1 MKIQKP
7 IISKQVSIEQIT
19 KSCNYDVKN
28 FTEKFFN
35 FQYTWLNNAYGA
47 FKDFDKYIILVYLI
61 NKTLKTYKEH
71 FFNLSFEDFYKSES
85 FEIEKLSIIEIV
97 EKLFLSKETARRK
110 INELNK
116 SGIIRRDKKNIF
128 ILNPFKYQ
136 KPINNI
142 KEMSKLLAS
151 TSINLNKIYGIKSF
165 EDAYFEN
172 VIKKNYTHYWHVFLN
187 FQLNYI
193 IRQKLFFES
202 IDCFYIFGAC
212 VLNQS
217 FNLKNSNFS
226 NKEKLINLINFPS
239 LIAEFTKLKSY
250 GLNPTTIS
258 ELTGI
263 PRASVIRK
271 VKILVN
277 KKLLVKDNDNLL
289 RIVSPKDNPKEF
301 KKISKI
307 FIENQLLIRNCLKDL
322 INKIII

>member
-1 MKIQKP
+1 MRIQKP
-7 IISKQVSIEQIT
+7 IISKQVSIEQIS

-35 FQYTWLNNAYGA
+35 FQYAWMNNAYNA

-71 FFNLSFEDFYKSES
+71 FYNLSFEDFYKSES
-85 FEIEKLSIIEIV
+85 FEIEKVSIIEIV
-97 EKLFLSKETARRK
+97 EKLSLSKETARRK

-142 KEMSKLLAS
+142 KEISKLLAY
-151 TSINLNKIYGIKSF
+151 TSINLNKIYGMKSL

-172 VIKKNYTHYWHVFLN
+172 VIKKNYTRYWHVFLN

-193 IRQKLFFES
+193 TRQKFFFES
-202 IDCFYIFGAC
+202 IDCFYIFGTC
-212 VLNQS
+212 VINQS
-217 FNLKNSNFS
+217 FNLKNSNSS
-226 NKEKLINLINFPS
+226 NKEKLINFKNFPS
-239 LIAEFTKLKSY
+239 LITEFTKLKSY

-271 VKILVN
+271 LKDLSN
-277 KKLLVKDNDNLL
+277 KKLLVNDNQNLF
-289 RIVSPKDNPKEF
+289 RMVSEKDNPRAF
-301 KKISKI
+301 NKISK
-307 FIENQLLIRNCLKDL
+307 FFQQNQSLIRNCLKDL
-322 INKIII
+322 INQIII